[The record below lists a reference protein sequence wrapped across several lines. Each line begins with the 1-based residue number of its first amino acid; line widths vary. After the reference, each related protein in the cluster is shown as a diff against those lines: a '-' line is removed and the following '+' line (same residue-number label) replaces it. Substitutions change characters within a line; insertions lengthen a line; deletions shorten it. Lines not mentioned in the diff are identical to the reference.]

1 MRQRNR
7 VHKPSW
13 FLALPA
19 VVLLLAVHF
28 APQFA
33 AGYYAFTR
41 WNGLSSKAT
50 WVGFDN
56 FRQIFSNPL
65 ARDSFFHT
73 LEIAGSFV
81 VLVNVIGL
89 ALALGLNR
97 SVKTRML
104 LRAAFFLPV
113 VVSSLAIGFIWRYVF
128 QYDGLLNQLLRSVGA
143 EGFQRTWLGDPT
155 WSKWTILVVL
165 VWQYSGLAMVLFL
178 AGLQGV
184 PEELL
189 EAAAVDGASPW
200 TRFRRIT
207 LPLLAPAMTVTITL
221 TTIFGLRVFDQ
232 VLALTD
238 GGPVGAS
245 ETLSTQVYKQTFVNG
260 RFGYGSALAFVL
272 AGLIAVLGVSQA
284 LILRRREGA

>member
-1 MRQRNR
+1 MTRRSR
-7 VHKPSW
+7 VRKPSW
-13 FLALPA
+13 LLVVPALL
-19 VVLLLAVHF
+19 LLLAVHF
-28 APQFA
+28 APQLA
-33 AGYYAFTR
+33 ASYYAFTR
-41 WNGLSSKAT
+41 WNGLGTHGA

-56 FRQIFSNPL
+56 FRQIFTDPL
-65 ARDSFFHT
+65 ARDSFLHT
-73 LEIAGSFV
+73 LYIAGSFV

-97 SVKTRML
+97 TVKTRMV

-128 QYDGLLNQLLRSVGA
+128 QYDGLLNQVLTAVGLDSW
-143 EGFQRTWLGDPT
+143 QRTWLGDPT
-155 WSKWTILVVL
+155 WALWTILVVL
-165 VWQYSGLAMVLFL
+165 VWQYAGLAMVLYL

-184 PEELL
+184 PDELI

-232 VLALTD
+232 VLALTG
-238 GGPVGAS
+238 GGPVGAT
-245 ETLSTQVYKQTFVNG
+245 ETLSTQVYEQTFVNG

-272 AGLIAVLGVSQA
+272 AGLIAVLGVTQA
-284 LILRRREGA
+284 LILRRREG